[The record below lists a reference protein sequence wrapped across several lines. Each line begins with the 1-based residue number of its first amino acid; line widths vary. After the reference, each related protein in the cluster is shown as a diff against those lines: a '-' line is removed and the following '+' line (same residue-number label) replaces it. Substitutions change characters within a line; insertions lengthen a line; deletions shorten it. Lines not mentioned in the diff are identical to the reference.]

1 MAAEAEFS
9 ADLSIT
15 TPQGAIVTGKV
26 FVKESKKRNEL
37 TMLGRPAVTILRQ
50 DKKLTWV
57 LLPTKAY
64 RELPLQF
71 DPLHP
76 GSDSPYE
83 TKELGTEKANGYDC
97 KKILWTFKDPEKG
110 SVLQWWSP
118 ELKTAVR
125 YQAKNKGGATV
136 NTTDYK
142 NIKLGPQDNSLFELP
157 EGYMLEARQPR
168 QTRPKTP

>member
-1 MAAEAEFS
+1 
-9 ADLSIT
+9 
-15 TPQGAIVTGKV
+15 
-26 FVKESKKRNEL
+26 
-37 TMLGRPAVTILRQ
+37 
-50 DKKLTWV
+50 V

-97 KKILWTFKDPEKG
+97 KEILWTFKDPEKG

-118 ELKTAVR
+118 ELETAVR

-136 NTTDYK
+136 NTTDYE